1 MNIGKLKPLV
11 NNLALWEDFKS
22 YIEDQ
27 IDLSH
32 KTIER
37 SNVWDQVLREQGKI
51 GFLRKLLT
59 LRDEVNKPDGRQSS
73 LFE

>member
-22 YIEDQ
+22 YVEEQ

-32 KTIER
+32 KVVER
-37 SNVWDQVLREQGKI
+37 STQWEQVLREQGRI
-51 GFLRKLLT
+51 ALLRKLLT
-59 LRDEVNKPDGRQSS
+59 LRDEVNKPDGRQTS